1 MNLGHENVATTINS
15 YLPVTTERQMEL
27 IRNMGNEV

>member
-1 MNLGHENVATTINS
+1 MNFTLDEVATTINP

-27 IRNMGNEV
+27 IRNMVQ